1 MATILIV
8 DDNKKNLQVLG
19 NILSE
24 NNYRVA
30 MAINGTKALE
40 LVPKLQPDIILLD
53 VMMPGMDGFEVCKIL
68 KGEPKTCEI
77 PVIFLTAKVDL
88 DDIVTGF
95 NTGGVDYITKP
106 FKKEELLVRINTQ
119 ITMLEH
125 RRKIEQQTNEL
136 KELNEFKD
144 RILEAIGLGFKE
156 TLFNLKNLPETA
168 EKIKQNCSID
178 LLITLLEEL
187 KTNANKRLI

>member
-24 NNYRVA
+24 NKYRVA
-30 MAINGTKALE
+30 MAIDGGKALE

-53 VMMPGMDGFEVCKIL
+53 VMMPGIDGFEVCRQL
-68 KGEPKTCEI
+68 KSKTETCDI

-88 DDIVTGF
+88 EDVVTGF
-95 NTGGVDYITKP
+95 TVGGVDYITKP

-119 ITMLEH
+119 LSLLES
-125 RRKIEQQTNEL
+125 RRKIEQQAQEL
-136 KELNEFKD
+136 KELNNLKD
-144 RILEAIGLGFKE
+144 KLLESIGTGVKE
-156 TLFNLKNLPETA
+156 TLNHFAQNTGGDK
-168 EKIKQNCSID
+168 KSKQENSID
-178 LLITLLEEL
+178 ELIGLLNEL
-187 KTNANKRLI
+187 KLKMHN